1 LRISIPYTYLNPYDH
16 VWLRFWCR
24 FRTKLIV
31 GRAKRFASVRR
42 LVAALI
48 HFYMKSV
55 TSQTWVKP
63 CFLPLLGSSACLL
76 LCSSLLSITPLRSF
90 LFFFLPTAPARPP
103 VYRDLISAA
112 PSFRLEGSRGEQDM
126 DVVGDVGAGP
136 TRGRLL
142 GSSSTQVLILIY
154 PAYHEQEQKHQ
165 RVTSAKHLA

>member
-112 PSFRLEGSRGEQDM
+112 PSFRLEGSRGSRTWTSSATWEQDQLE
-126 DVVGDVGAGP
+126 GASSALP
-136 TRGRLL
+136 PRRYS
-142 GSSSTQVLILIY
+142 SSSTPPITNRSRSTSGL
-154 PAYHEQEQKHQ
+154 
-165 RVTSAKHLA
+165 RVPNT